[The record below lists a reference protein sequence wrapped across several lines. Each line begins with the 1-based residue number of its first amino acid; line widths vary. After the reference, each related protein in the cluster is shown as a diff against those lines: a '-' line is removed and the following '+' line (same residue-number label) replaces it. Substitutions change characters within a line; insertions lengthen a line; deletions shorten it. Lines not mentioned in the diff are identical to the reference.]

1 MEYQESEPSWI
12 LLNWVNTTRLVSTR
26 LPVMFKTD
34 CGDSNPAQ
42 DSLTVVYASSL
53 HFLVSLT

>member
-12 LLNWVNTTRLVSTR
+12 LLNWVNTTRL
-26 LPVMFKTD
+26 PVMFNTD